1 MKFTE
6 GKNWYKVGE
15 VCQMLNR
22 SLSTINVW
30 YEAQDFAN
38 ENNIHFPFVLP
49 EPRTDLDNRGSRFW
63 DDEGVNK
70 LKRFRDN
77 LMRGDL
83 AFYTRTLAGKTDR
96 ELIQADAKA
105 FKREHG
111 LEN

>member
-1 MKFTE
+1 MI
-6 GKNWYKVGE
+6 
-15 VCQMLNR
+15 NR
-22 SLSTINVW
+22 SLSTLNVW
-30 YEAQDFAN
+30 YEAEQYAS

-83 AFYTRTLAGKTDR
+83 AFYTRTLVNKTEKD
-96 ELIQADAKA
+96 LIRDDAKA
-105 FKREHG
+105 FKAEHG
-111 LEN
+111 LED

>member
-1 MKFTE
+1 MKFAE
-6 GKNWYKVGE
+6 DKNWYKVGE
-15 VCQMLNR
+15 VCQMINR
-22 SLSTINVW
+22 SLSTLNVW
-30 YEAQDFAN
+30 YEAEQYAN

-49 EPRTDLDNRGSRFW
+49 APRTDLDNRGSRYW

-83 AFYTRTLAGKTDR
+83 AFYTRTLVVKTEKD
-96 ELIQADAKA
+96 LIKDDAKA
-105 FKREHG
+105 FKAEHG

>member
-1 MKFTE
+1 
-6 GKNWYKVGE
+6 
-15 VCQMLNR
+15 MLNR
-22 SLSTINVW
+22 SLSTLNVW
-30 YEAQDFAN
+30 YEAEQYAA

-83 AFYTRTLAGKTDR
+83 AFYTRTLVNKTEKD
-96 ELIQADAKA
+96 LIRDDAKA
-105 FKREHG
+105 FKAEHG
-111 LEN
+111 LED

>member
-1 MKFTE
+1 
-6 GKNWYKVGE
+6 
-15 VCQMLNR
+15 MLNR
-22 SLSTINVW
+22 SLSTLNVW
-30 YEAQDFAN
+30 YEAEQYAN

-83 AFYTRTLAGKTDR
+83 AFYTRTLVNKTEKD
-96 ELIQADAKA
+96 LIRDDAKA
-105 FKREHG
+105 FKAEHG
-111 LEN
+111 LED